1 MHTFRFPPVI
11 VTLTKRLVYVI
22 LFFARPLGVFFFSC
36 GSTYI
41 PDAKTL
47 NQLNG
52 FLFCFPPPRNGMG
65 WDGLECFWLFLNHAC
80 SGVWVSGLMMRTG
93 LLVKNRFLS
102 FPAKFGVAA
111 IPLGFAT

>member
-52 FLFCFPPPRNGMG
+52 FLFCFPPAKWDGMG
-65 WDGLECFWLFLNHAC
+65 W
-80 SGVWVSGLMMRTG
+80 
-93 LLVKNRFLS
+93 
-102 FPAKFGVAA
+102 FGVLLAFSE
-111 IPLGFAT
+111 PCMFGGVGFRVDDADGIIDEE